1 MQSSCFGFLSQRS
14 FDASIRH
21 DVGVQ
26 WLGENE
32 QQWGICEVLRS
43 GTYTCKDSQMGF
55 QLTAIKQR

>member
-26 WLGENE
+26 ELGENG
-32 QQWGICEVLRS
+32 QQRRMWEV
-43 GTYTCKDSQMGF
+43 
-55 QLTAIKQR
+55 